1 MKRRFFVLMTIIISI
16 FFLAGVTC
24 VSAQQSAGAG
34 HGQFVENV
42 GSSGNINWST
52 GVIEAVGIG
61 APPERFYGKPQARPM
76 AMRAA
81 QVDAY
86 RKLVEV
92 ANGVRVDSTTT
103 VRDYAVESDVIRTQI
118 EGLVRGARIVKTEY
132 LSDGTVEVTVR
143 MPLSGASSGLTQAIY
158 PRMSGFGGF
167 SAAPPAMYPA
177 TPPTGYPATPPAG
190 YPATPP
196 AGYPATPAVPA
207 PLAVP
212 ATPEVQE
219 PAATVPSAV
228 YTGLVVDARGIQARP
243 AMSPKILDENGE
255 EVYGSMHVD
264 REYAVQQGMTGYA
277 RDLTAAQSNS
287 RVTNNPFTVKGLKSD
302 GPGKSN
308 IVISNADAAHLRAA
322 SENLTF
328 MKKCRVMVVLD

>member
-24 VSAQQSAGAG
+24 VSAQQGPAAGQ
-34 HGQFVENV
+34 GQFVENV
-42 GSSGNINWST
+42 GSSGSINWST

-86 RKLVEV
+86 RKLLEV
-92 ANGVRVDSTTT
+92 TSGVRVNSTTL
-103 VRDYAVESDVIRTQI
+103 VRDYAVESDVIRTQV

-132 LSDGTVEVTVR
+132 LSDGTVEVTVN
-143 MPLSGASSGLTQAIY
+143 MLMSGASSGLTQAIY

-167 SAAPPAMYPA
+167 PATPPAMYPA
-177 TPPTGYPATPPAG
+177 TPPAM

-207 PLAVP
+207 TPVVP
-212 ATPEVQE
+212 ATPGVQE

>member
-24 VSAQQSAGAG
+24 VSAQQGAAAGQ
-34 HGQFVENV
+34 GQFVENV

-52 GVIEAVGIG
+52 GIIEAVGIG

-86 RKLVEV
+86 RKLLEV
-92 ANGVRVDSTTT
+92 TSGVRVNATTL
-103 VRDYAVESDVIRTQI
+103 VKDYAVQSDVIKTQV

-132 LSDGTVEVTVR
+132 LSDGTVEVTVN
-143 MPLSGASSGLTQAIY
+143 MPMSGASSGLTQAIY

-167 SAAPPAMYPA
+167 
-177 TPPTGYPATPPAG
+177 PATPPAM

-207 PLAVP
+207 TPAIP
-212 ATPEVQE
+212 ATPGVQE

>member
-24 VSAQQSAGAG
+24 VSAQQGPAAGQ
-34 HGQFVENV
+34 GQFVENV
-42 GSSGNINWST
+42 GSSGSINWST

-86 RKLVEV
+86 RKLLEV
-92 ANGVRVDSTTT
+92 TSGVRVNSTTL
-103 VRDYAVESDVIRTQI
+103 VRDYAVESDVIRTQV

-132 LSDGTVEVTVR
+132 LSDGTVEVTVN
-143 MPLSGASSGLTQAIY
+143 MLMSGASSGLTQAIY

-167 SAAPPAMYPA
+167 
-177 TPPTGYPATPPAG
+177 PATPPAM

-207 PLAVP
+207 TPVVP
-212 ATPEVQE
+212 ATPGVQE